1 MKQKNEILDLS
12 FQFAIEIVHLSK
24 FLNAK
29 NEYILSKQ
37 ILRSGTSIGAN
48 VTEAQAAQSSKDFIS
63 KLSIA
68 AKEARETGYWLNLL
82 NETGYLENYSNKSRL
97 FEQNLSIIK
106 LLTKII
112 ITSQNNSKTKKT
124 KSKIRLNE

>member
-1 MKQKNEILDLS
+1 MKQRNEILDLS
-12 FQFAIEIVHLSK
+12 FQFAVEIVQLAK

-29 NEYILSKQ
+29 KEYILSKQ
-37 ILRSGTSIGAN
+37 VLRSGTSIGAN

-68 AKEARETGYWLNLL
+68 AKEARETEYWINLL
-82 NETGYLENYSNKSRL
+82 NETGLLEEYSKKEQL
-97 FEQNLSIIK
+97 LKQNLSIIK

-112 ITSQNNSKTKKT
+112 KTSQNNSKTKK
-124 KSKIRLNE
+124 

>member
-1 MKQKNEILDLS
+1 MKQRNEILELS
-12 FQFAIEIVHLSK
+12 FQFAVEIVQLAK

-29 NEYILSKQ
+29 KEYILSKQ
-37 ILRSGTSIGAN
+37 VLRSGTSIGAN

-68 AKEARETGYWLNLL
+68 AKEARETEYWINLL
-82 NETGYLENYSNKSRL
+82 NETGLLEEYSKKEQL
-97 FEQNLSIIK
+97 LKQNLSIIK

-112 ITSQNNSKTKKT
+112 KTSQNNSKTKK
-124 KSKIRLNE
+124 